1 MLSINGLSLQY
12 GKKHLFLNLQ
22 LQVHADDRI
31 GLVGVNG
38 AGKSTLM
45 KIMAGLQEI
54 DPGVLQRAR
63 WFSVAYLPQE
73 VAALG
78 GGKSLVEEARTAF
91 ADVLALQAELEE
103 VTDALVQLAPDD
115 EDIPGLLRRQGSLQ
129 HELEGR
135 DVFLLE
141 TQVRKI
147 LAGLGFR
154 ETDLERPVEEFSG
167 GWLMRLHLA
176 KLLLQHPSL
185 LLLDE
190 PTNHLDLDSLTWLEN
205 FLEDYDGAL
214 LLISHDRAFLDRV
227 TRRTW
232 ELSQG
237 RLAIYQGNYSRY
249 LTEKVQRL
257 AVEDA
262 AYANQQA
269 RIRQTERFIERFR
282 AKSTK
287 AKQVQSRVRQLEK
300 MERIERSVAEKQIGF
315 TFPPALSCSR
325 HVLLV
330 EGLGKD
336 FGRVPVFDG
345 VEFSLRRGEKLA
357 VVGVNGAGKTTLL
370 RILAGVSSAERGQL
384 RLGHGVQRSYF
395 GQHQAQELP
404 QDFTVLGAVAAAA
417 EEQTTTQIR
426 SLLGA
431 LLFSGEEVEKKVAV
445 LSGGEKSRVALARM
459 LVRPANLMLLDEPTN
474 HLDMASQEILQ
485 EALAD
490 YEGSIVVV
498 SHNRWFLRGFIN
510 RVLEL
515 REGKA
520 TLYEG
525 GVDEYLA
532 RRAQGAAEGTSPA
545 AVPAAGRGGE
555 VLDADAG
562 ATTADRKEQR
572 RQRAVAREELNR
584 RLKPLRETVRTSER
598 AIEDA
603 ELRKKELEERM
614 SDPQL
619 YGDQIRWAEV
629 SQEYAVLGRRLERL
643 YVQWEEAQTELGSI
657 EAEEKNAV

>member
-1 MLSINGLSLQY
+1 MLTINGLSLQY
-12 GKKHLFLNLQ
+12 GKKHLFHNLQ

-45 KIMAGLQEI
+45 KIMAGLQET

-73 VAALG
+73 VAAFG
-78 GGKSLVEEARTAF
+78 VGKSLVEEARTAF
-91 ADVLALQAELEE
+91 ADVSALKAELEE

-135 DVFLLE
+135 DVFLIE

-147 LAGLGFR
+147 LSGLGFS
-154 ETDLERPVEEFSG
+154 ETDLDRPVEEFSG

-237 RLAIYQGNYSRY
+237 RLAVYQGNYSRY

-269 RIRQTERFIERFR
+269 RIKQTERFIERFR

-287 AKQVQSRVRQLEK
+287 ARQVQSRVRQLEK
-300 MERIERSVAEKQIGF
+300 MDRIERSVAERQIGF
-315 TFPPALSCSR
+315 SFPPALPCSR
-325 HVLLV
+325 HVLQV

-336 FGRVPVFDG
+336 YGGEPVFDR

-404 QDFTVLGAVAAAA
+404 QDFTVLSAVAGAAQ
-417 EEQTTTQIR
+417 EQTTTQIR

-431 LLFSGEEVEKKVAV
+431 LLFSGEEVEKRVAV

-485 EALAD
+485 EALAE

-515 REGKA
+515 REGRA
-520 TLYEG
+520 TLHEG

-532 RRAQGAAEGTSPA
+532 RRAQETTGGGAAA
-545 AVPAAGRGGE
+545 AAAAGP
-555 VLDADAG
+555 VAALTAVDAA
-562 ATTADRKEQR
+562 ATAADRKEQR
-572 RQRAVAREELNR
+572 RQRAAAREELAR
-584 RLKPLRETVRTSER
+584 RIKPLQETVRTSER

-614 SDPQL
+614 GDPQL
-619 YGDQIRWAEV
+619 YGDQARWAEV
-629 SQEYAVLGRRLERL
+629 SQEYAALGRRLEHL
-643 YVQWEEAQTELGSI
+643 YAQWEEAQAQIG
-657 EAEEKNAV
+657 

>member
-1 MLSINGLSLQY
+1 MLTINNLSLQY
-12 GKKHLFLNLQ
+12 GKKHLFQNLQ

-45 KIMAGLQEI
+45 KIMAGLQET

-73 VAALG
+73 VAALDG
-78 GGKSLVEEARTAF
+78 ETSLLEEARGAF
-91 ADVLALQAELEE
+91 ADVLALQAEMEE
-103 VTDALVQLAPDD
+103 VTGALAVLAPDD
-115 EDIPGLLRRQGSLQ
+115 PDIPGLLRRQGTLQ

-135 DVFLLE
+135 DIFRLE
-141 TQVRKI
+141 TLVRTI

-154 ETDLERPVEEFSG
+154 EHDLVRPVREFSG

-176 KLLLQHPSL
+176 RLLLQHPSL

-190 PTNHLDLDSLTWLEN
+190 PTNHLDLDSLTWLEG

-227 TRRTW
+227 TRKTW

-237 RLAIYQGNYSRY
+237 RLASYQGNYSRY

-269 RIRQTERFIERFR
+269 RIRQSERFIERFR

-300 MERIERSVAEKQIGF
+300 MDRIERTVAEKQIGF
-315 TFPPALSCSR
+315 NFPPAISCSR
-325 HVLLV
+325 HVLQV

-336 FGRVPVFDG
+336 YAGRPVFDG
-345 VEFSLRRGEKLA
+345 AEFSLRRGDKLA

-370 RILAGVSSAERGQL
+370 KILAGVSTAERGQL

-404 QDFTVLGAVAAAA
+404 QDFTVLATVAAAA
-417 EEQTTTQIR
+417 QDQTTTRIR

-431 LLFSGEEVEKKVAV
+431 LLFSGEDVEKKVAV

-459 LVRPANLMLLDEPTN
+459 LVQPANLLLLDEPTN
-474 HLDMASQEILQ
+474 HLDMVSQEILQ
-485 EALAD
+485 EALAQ
-490 YEGSIVVV
+490 YEGSVVVV

-515 REGKA
+515 REGRVG
-520 TLYEG
+520 LFEG
-525 GVDEYLA
+525 GIDDYLA
-532 RRAQGAAEGTSPA
+532 RRSRELAGDEERERAPA
-545 AVPAAGRGGE
+545 AAGGRE
-555 VLDADAG
+555 NE
-562 ATTADRKEQR
+562 TPADRREQR
-572 RQRAVAREELNR
+572 RQRAAARGELAR
-584 RLKPLRETVRTSER
+584 RLKPLQETARASER

-603 ELRKKELEERM
+603 EQRKKELEERM

-619 YGDQIRWAEV
+619 YADQARWTAT
-629 SQEYAVLGRRLERL
+629 SQEYAGLDRRLERL
-643 YVQWEEAQTELGSI
+643 YVQWEEVQTRIAAI
-657 EAEEKNAV
+657 EAED